1 MLTKSRFPALHFS
14 TWQEAEFIKN
24 EAEEEINPSAFPLN
38 VFLTILCPSDGPSS
52 DKPPPVSQACMPDLS
67 SGEHMTLFDP
77 HSPGLPSLTLQCP
90 IVDDG
95 FHNEHRVP
103 LNIHVCLLVLS
114 CLCLAT
120 RCYLWSECIPGVHGS
135 QI

>member
-1 MLTKSRFPALHFS
+1 MGHESNADSKVWKVCLVLTKSRFLALYFS

-67 SGEHMTLFDP
+67 SSEHMTLFDP
-77 HSPGLPSLTLQCP
+77 HCHCQWHPFAVSHC
-90 IVDDG
+90 
-95 FHNEHRVP
+95 R
-103 LNIHVCLLVLS
+103 
-114 CLCLAT
+114 
-120 RCYLWSECIPGVHGS
+120 
-135 QI
+135 